1 MVHNVSCNL
10 KGGLGNQ
17 LFQIFA
23 TISYGKKYNRNII
36 FPYSQELRTGTIR
49 HTYWHTFLKGLIQ
62 FTTYGENMYKKN
74 TDLMVY
80 PVLREQ
86 GFQYQNLINIANNN
100 IILDGYYQSYKYF
113 ENDIDFIYQQI
124 SLKDLQQQ
132 VKNKSASYFT
142 GETNISMHFRIGDYK
157 AIQECHPIMT
167 YEYYDKALCEIEKC
181 CQGTK
186 INVLYFHETV
196 DTDDVNAIIGKL
208 KQEHSSIE
216 FTRIKDELSD
226 WEQLLL
232 MSCCDH
238 NIIANSTFS
247 WWGAFFNNSNNRIVC
262 YPSLWFGSKLTHNT
276 NDLFPSDWVKI
287 EL

>member
-1 MVHNVSCNL
+1 MDHNVSCNL

-23 TISYGKKYNRNII
+23 TISYGRKYNRTVI

-49 HTYWHTFLKGLIQ
+49 NTYWHSFLKGLLQ

-74 TDLMVY
+74 TELMVY

-86 GFQYQNLINIANNN
+86 GFHYQMLTNIANNN
-100 IILDGYYQSYKYF
+100 VILDGYYQSYKYF

-124 SLKDLQQQ
+124 SLKELQQQ
-132 VKNKSASYFT
+132 VKDKSASYFI
-142 GETNISMHFRIGDYK
+142 GDTNISMHFRIGDYK
-157 AIQECHPIMT
+157 AIQGCHPVMT
-167 YEYYDKALCEIEKC
+167 YEYYNKALCEIEKC
-181 CQGTK
+181 CQGKK
-186 INVLYFHETV
+186 INVMYFHETV
-196 DTDDVNAIIGKL
+196 DTNDVNAIIDKL
-208 KQEHSSIE
+208 KQEHSSVE

-226 WEQLLL
+226 WEQVLL

-247 WWGAFFNNSNNRIVC
+247 WWGAFFNTNNNHIVC
-262 YPSLWFGSKLTHNT
+262 YPSLWFGNKLTHNT
-276 NDLFPSDWVKI
+276 NDLFPNDWVKI